1 MSTVLVTGAAGGV
14 ARLLLPA
21 LRPAYDLVLLDR
33 APVEAAEGV
42 RVLRGDL
49 TDPDVAAAAVSGV
62 DAVVHLAAN
71 PNPCAT
77 WPQLHG
83 PNVLALTNLLDAA
96 AGERVGRIVL
106 ASSVHA
112 MGQYLLRPT
121 RPIDPVWTPRPCCR
135 YGATK
140 VFAEAAARAYAYQ
153 YGLSAICL
161 RLGGTFEKPWNTGML
176 GGWLAPAD
184 LQRLVIGA
192 LTAEIEFG
200 IYHGISAN
208 TRSEWNIENARAELG
223 YQPIRDSEIF
233 ASIIP
238 VSTEG
243 GLCTPDAS

>member
-1 MSTVLVTGAAGGV
+1 MSRLLVTGAAGGV

-21 LRPAYDLVLLDR
+21 LRADYDLVLLDR
-33 APVEAAEGV
+33 VPVEGG
-42 RVLRGDL
+42 LRGDL
-49 TDPDVAAAAVSGV
+49 VDSDVAAAAVSGV

-71 PNPCAT
+71 PNPEAT
-77 WPQLHG
+77 WPELHG
-83 PNVLALTNLLDAA
+83 PNLLALTNLLDAA
-96 AGERVGRIVL
+96 AQARVGRIVL

-112 MGQYLLRPT
+112 VGQYLAEPA
-121 RPIDPVWTPRPCCR
+121 RPINPEWTPRPCCR

-140 VFAEAAARAYAYQ
+140 VFAEAAARAYTYQ
-153 YGLSAICL
+153 HGLSAVCL

-184 LQRLVIGA
+184 LQQLVIGA
-192 LTAEIEFG
+192 LTADIEFG

-208 TRSEWNIENARAELG
+208 TRSEWDIENARIELG
-223 YQPIRDSEIF
+223 YRPSCDSEIF
-233 ASIIP
+233 ASSIP

>member
-1 MSTVLVTGAAGGV
+1 MSTLLVTGAAGGV

-33 APVEAAEGV
+33 VPVEGARA
-42 RVLRGDL
+42 LCGDL
-49 TDPDVAAAAVSGV
+49 TDPDFAADAVSGV

-71 PNPCAT
+71 PNPRAS

-96 AGERVGRIVL
+96 AAQRVGRIVL

-112 MGQYLLRPT
+112 MGQYLAEPT
-121 RPIDPVWTPRPCCR
+121 RPIDPMWTPRPCCR

-153 YGLSAICL
+153 HGLSAVCL

-176 GGWLAPAD
+176 GGWLGPAD
-184 LQRLVIGA
+184 LQRLVMGA
-192 LTAEIEFG
+192 LTADLQFG

-208 TRSEWNIENARAELG
+208 TRSEWDIENARAELG
-223 YQPIRDSEIF
+223 YQPICDSEIF
-233 ASIIP
+233 ASSIP
-238 VSTEG
+238 GSSEG
-243 GLCTPDAS
+243 GLCLPDGS